1 MRQEQPAEAP
11 TTTGAVIPSQER
23 TYFDSDAFFA
33 EVSRRLFPERSISST
48 VPSKKRKTPKRRE
61 RNGTSRR
68 EGIIYPNDNGEN
80 LIEYIV
86 LCKQSTI
93 ISY

>member
-1 MRQEQPAEAP
+1 MHVYSVNSWFHGFGLTAH
-11 TTTGAVIPSQER
+11 
-23 TYFDSDAFFA
+23 
-33 EVSRRLFPERSISST
+33 SS
-48 VPSKKRKTPKRRE
+48 
-61 RNGTSRR
+61 G
-68 EGIIYPNDNGEN
+68 GIIYPNDNGEN